1 MDFKYL
7 LFEFYNHRHQNQPEI
22 AGSTNNYYM
31 NFDEYLL
38 LFFLDRYKYRNQ
50 AEYKILETL
59 ISLKYYWDMWPR
71 ARMFALLTGFLKP
84 TLMDVNHAKGNP
96 QLAIPNVDI
105 YLQEFFMHAFAILFR
120 NKDDFFD
127 SKDGITY
134 LKYEYEENATQAL
147 ITWFGEED
155 NRKWFN
161 RVRKSMK
168 RIKINPTDEQET
180 ELIDIDA
187 LLEMYVEE
195 FQGRK
200 KKILKDL
207 HKEFMKK
214 FSERK
219 DGVFSTDELDRV
231 VQLCLPLKSNSA
243 FTKFPS

>member
-1 MDFKYL
+1 
-7 LFEFYNHRHQNQPEI
+7 
-22 AGSTNNYYM
+22 
-31 NFDEYLL
+31 
-38 LFFLDRYKYRNQ
+38 
-50 AEYKILETL
+50 
-59 ISLKYYWDMWPR
+59 
-71 ARMFALLTGFLKP
+71 
-84 TLMDVNHAKGNP
+84 VNHAKGNP

-120 NKDDFFD
+120 HKDDLFD

-134 LKYEYEENATQAL
+134 LMYEHEENATQAL

-180 ELIDIDA
+180 ELIDIDI

-207 HKEFMKK
+207 QKEFMKK

-231 VQLCLPLKSNSA
+231 VQLCLPLISNSA

>member
-1 MDFKYL
+1 
-7 LFEFYNHRHQNQPEI
+7 
-22 AGSTNNYYM
+22 
-31 NFDEYLL
+31 
-38 LFFLDRYKYRNQ
+38 
-50 AEYKILETL
+50 
-59 ISLKYYWDMWPR
+59 
-71 ARMFALLTGFLKP
+71 
-84 TLMDVNHAKGNP
+84 
-96 QLAIPNVDI
+96 
-105 YLQEFFMHAFAILFR
+105 MHAFAILFR

-207 HKEFMKK
+207 QKEFIKK

-219 DGVFSTDELDRV
+219 DGVFSTEELDRV
-231 VQLCLPLKSNSA
+231 VQLCLPLISNSA

>member
-1 MDFKYL
+1 M
-7 LFEFYNHRHQNQPEI
+7 
-22 AGSTNNYYM
+22 
-31 NFDEYLL
+31 
-38 LFFLDRYKYRNQ
+38 
-50 AEYKILETL
+50 
-59 ISLKYYWDMWPR
+59 
-71 ARMFALLTGFLKP
+71 
-84 TLMDVNHAKGNP
+84 NHAKGNP

-120 NKDDFFD
+120 HKDDLFD

-134 LKYEYEENATQAL
+134 LMYEHEENATQTL

-180 ELIDIDA
+180 ELIDFDI

-207 HKEFMKK
+207 QKEFMKK

-231 VQLCLPLKSNSA
+231 VQLCLPLISNSA